1 MLVGWYKNG
10 GGEVI
15 VSDHIL
21 QKPHL
26 VILLQFDPEDF
37 KTNKTV
43 IGKNEDLF
51 NVQLDELDLE
61 IGREGWYERVKG
73 IA

>member
-1 MLVGWYKNG
+1 M
-10 GGEVI
+10 I
-15 VSDHIL
+15 
-21 QKPHL
+21 QKTSKL
-26 VILLQFDPEDF
+26 I
-37 KTNKTV
+37 NKTV

-61 IGREGWYERVKG
+61 IGREGGREGWYERVKG

>member
-1 MLVGWYKNG
+1 M

-15 VSDHIL
+15 VSDHKL
-21 QKPHL
+21 PKPQL

-61 IGREGWYERVKG
+61 IGREGGREGWYERVKG